1 MELTNFEVKQ
11 LNVFTDTLLVTD
23 MSTEGKVNLVALK
36 HKLRKIANEV
46 AAFEKTTA
54 DSIRPNNGGELTE
67 DEKANLDKEYSE
79 IIVPFYNE
87 VVTIE
92 FDMLSKEDFCKL
104 VEHNNIEKL
113 VGYEYIYAQLVNN
126 D

>member
-1 MELTNFEVKQ
+1 ME
-11 LNVFTDTLLVTD
+11 
-23 MSTEGKVNLVALK
+23 
-36 HKLRKIANEV
+36 
-46 AAFEKTTA
+46 
-54 DSIRPNNGGELTE
+54 ELTE

-113 VGYEYIYAQLVNN
+113 VGYEYIYAKLVNN
-126 D
+126 E